1 MTVLANE
8 PLGSF
13 MVRKSETQ
21 PGRVGHGAISLTQY
35 LKRCSFSSNIFLG
48 QPVDCSQSTKIMDW
62 EPFAHHYFAIMFP
75 HYSANQT
82 VLQLKK
88 ENSAQS

>member
-35 LKRCSFSSNIFLG
+35 QNLKG
-48 QPVDCSQSTKIMDW
+48 V
-62 EPFAHHYFAIMFP
+62 PFQATFFWDNLLIVV
-75 HYSANQT
+75 S
-82 VLQLKK
+82 LLKTWTGNHLHIITSLSCFHTIQQIK
-88 ENSAQS
+88 RYCN

>member
-35 LKRCSFSSNIFLG
+35 QNLKG
-48 QPVDCSQSTKIMDW
+48 V
-62 EPFAHHYFAIMFP
+62 PFQATFF
-75 HYSANQT
+75 
-82 VLQLKK
+82 
-88 ENSAQS
+88 